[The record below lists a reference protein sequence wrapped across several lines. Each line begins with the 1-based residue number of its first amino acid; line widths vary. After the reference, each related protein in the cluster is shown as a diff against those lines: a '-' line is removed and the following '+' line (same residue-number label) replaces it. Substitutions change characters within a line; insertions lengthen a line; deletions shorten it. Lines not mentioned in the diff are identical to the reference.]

1 MRRPHLDLSA
11 LHNTHSAHTLKAS
24 GANQLGP
31 SPGTII
37 FSRRELL
44 KMTGVAAIGWSP
56 TLSVLGAALQGPF
69 EFTFNDRRAA
79 FKLGGQEQW
88 VIDTQRFGGDPLLKT
103 TRDEHLIR
111 LELTNARYP
120 GTELSADMSCEI
132 RRRQDGWRMKLRLA
146 LGDFISEVPF
156 ESWLAGKASAVS
168 GVSLNTA
175 VCDLG
180 STRGMLLKGTA
191 QVEFFPNWVF
201 KLAGQ
206 GIGQLSGFGGEVL
219 SDFLLLSLLEPA
231 EPSLTT
237 QPEARRTLISLR
249 RGERSWPLEPM
260 PNTTDGWKITAT
272 DGSFDL
278 LHLEVGESA
287 RGSVAGRALLAESN
301 VEDAQL
307 FFHPSAHLTDADGNR
322 FALPLRRARYA
333 VALDAHG
340 EQTALVAGFAEEPVW
355 LHHQGVGLQLGA
367 TAETTRFELVCI
379 DGRLESLHCSPA
391 VLGLAASL
399 PDSVVEHGPMAKG
412 SHLSFHLGAAELARS
427 QPAPGKDA
435 APPLGQLRIG
445 VKESDQPNISLSLP
459 FQFISVLRADDLLSL
474 DFSFF
479 NLSLEVQS
487 SGPVLRRT
495 DPGQGALIT
504 VQFPPQHI
512 LEQAFDEAT
521 FEARGH
527 KLTLPSF
534 LAAHFQ
540 QIVEDPPKFPVRG
553 RLSGKSQLVFVVPDT
568 MQEIE
573 YTLKSLL
580 DWSRFKLLLVPN
592 GYLPPPPPKELG
604 IKEIPSTLP
613 EPPFIFFDLVG
624 RRDSFSYIEAPAK
637 LFLTPNEAAAWA
649 HSREA
654 VMHEGRTELWHTRL
668 GVKGGDGQLEAAGEA
683 DAVDEQ
689 NDYYRTLRAFGFLEG
704 DEFNVSPTSDNR
716 RQLVGL
722 TTKFSATDQGWRA
735 RVIHVDRL
743 MLTTL
748 GAWMNVRYAADP
760 PSAEL
765 FDLEEWRH
773 RMTMGRDHYVR
784 VVTKGYLFPF
794 GHRASLVTITE
805 RKFRAI
811 PGNEKVANLQKGEV
825 GAFLLQRG
833 FIIVRQPVKFYGNTG
848 LTTGPG
854 GSFGDPQLNSNSK
867 TGESIDRMLPFKSV
881 RLTTLVTPDLK
892 FISNIDALKAD
903 VLRKAQDGQPLLFH
917 MIAEDKDGQP
927 VDFTAPLMFV
937 PAATNA
943 GGKDKS
949 DPNSGAY
956 KAAGVKPAAT
966 IYASQDMA
974 LRRRPFEGQK
984 ISFEESKVS
993 SAQGT
998 QQGATTFETDT
1009 MIFDAF
1015 LADQPKGFAAD
1026 QPAFFPVMAESV
1038 IHIQSI
1044 EKLIGNNEKP
1054 AVRFHNAF
1062 LTSGFEGAGNLGEV
1076 LFKFSKNNIL
1086 LDFKG
1091 KADKAGGLAT
1101 PSINIDG
1108 LSRKFGPVGDSANL
1122 ATGNFKPAMFF
1133 DTKQA
1138 QLLGGITLDKVIKAL
1153 LPGEFDAEKIPR
1165 LTNTILSKNGAP
1177 VEARTEL
1184 FWNPEVKSDEDGN
1197 FFRPEN
1203 LRGLSITA
1211 TTITP
1216 LAGDTGSQ
1224 QPPYS
1229 VIGRLDD
1236 FGLSFFDLVTVK
1248 FAHLIFSVQS
1258 GKKLDVNAALDES
1271 NPVKFGGPLSFINVL
1286 AKIIPPALFSDPPSL
1301 DIDSS
1306 GVSVGYSIG
1315 LPAIEGGAWG
1325 IRNLTLGAKLVIPF
1339 TGSDPMRLRFNFSE
1353 QHNPFQVAAYGV
1365 TGGAFLAL
1373 HVGLDGIERVE
1384 ASVELGG
1391 SLALNLGVAS
1401 GAVFLM
1407 IGIHM
1412 TMEGK
1417 KNEVTLGG
1425 YVRTGG
1431 ALSVLGLITV
1441 SVEFYM
1447 ELAYLFASNMMR
1459 GEASLTVKVKV
1470 LFFSKKVTLTVVRE
1484 LGAPNSSAKL
1494 LRPTVNM
1501 ETAHLADES
1510 AWERYCDAFA

>member
-1 MRRPHLDLSA
+1 MMRRPHLDLSV
-11 LHNTHSAHTLKAS
+11 LHSTHSAQTLKES
-24 GANQLGP
+24 GANQFGTSP
-31 SPGTII
+31 SPII

-44 KMTGVAAIGWSP
+44 KMSGVIALGCSP
-56 TLSVLGAALQGPF
+56 TLNALGAALQGPF
-69 EFTFNDRRAA
+69 EFTFDDQRAA
-79 FKLGGQEQW
+79 FKIGGREQW
-88 VIDTQRFGGDPLLKT
+88 VIDTRRFGGKPLLKT
-103 TRDEHLIR
+103 MRDERLIR
-111 LELTNARYP
+111 LELVNAKYP
-120 GTELSADMSCEI
+120 GTELSADMSCAI
-132 RRRQDGWRMKLRLA
+132 RRQQDGWHMQLRLA
-146 LGDFISEVPF
+146 LGDFVSEVPF
-156 ESWLAGKASAVS
+156 EGWLVGKEAAVS

-175 VCDLG
+175 VCELG
-180 STRGMLLKGTA
+180 STRAMLLKGTA
-191 QVEFFPNWVF
+191 QAEFFPSWVL

-206 GIGQLSGFGGEVL
+206 GICQVSGFGGEIL

-231 EPSLTT
+231 EPGLTT
-237 QPEARRTLISLR
+237 QPEAKRTLISLR

-260 PNTTDGWKITAT
+260 PNIADGWKITAT
-272 DGSFDL
+272 DSSFDL
-278 LHLEVGESA
+278 LHLETGESA
-287 RGSVAGRALLAESN
+287 RGNVAGRALMAESN
-301 VEDAQL
+301 VEEAKL

-322 FALPLRRARYA
+322 FALPLRDARYA
-333 VALDAHG
+333 VALDTHG
-340 EQTALVAGFAEEPVW
+340 EQTALVARFAKEPVW
-355 LHHQGVGLQLGA
+355 LSHQGVGLRLGA
-367 TAETTRFELVCI
+367 TAETASFELVCM
-379 DGRLESLHCSPA
+379 DGRLKSLHCSPA

-412 SHLSFHLGAAELARS
+412 SHLSFNLGASELARS
-427 QPAPGKDA
+427 QPAPEKEAA

-445 VKESDQPNISLSLP
+445 VKEADQPDISLSL
-459 FQFISVLRADDLLSL
+459 QLESLSVLRADDLLSL
-474 DFSFF
+474 DFRFF

-487 SGPVLRRT
+487 SGPILRRT
-495 DPGQGALIT
+495 FPSKGAHII
-504 VQFPPQHI
+504 VRFPPQHI
-512 LEQAFDEAT
+512 LEQAFEEST
-521 FEARGH
+521 FEARGP

-540 QIVEDPPKFPVRG
+540 QIVKDPPKFPVSG
-553 RLSGKSQLVFVVPDT
+553 RLSGKSQLVFSVPDT

-580 DWSRFKLLLVPN
+580 DWGRFKLLLVPN
-592 GYLPPPPPKELG
+592 GYLPPPPPPELG
-604 IKEIPSTLP
+604 INEIPSTLP
-613 EPPFIFFDLVG
+613 EPPAILFDLVG
-624 RRDSFSYIEAPAK
+624 SRNSFSYIEAPAK

-668 GVKGGDGQLEAAGEA
+668 GVKGTDGQLEAAGES

-689 NDYYRTLRAFGFLEG
+689 HDYYRTLRAFGSLEG
-704 DEFNVSPTSDNR
+704 DDFNVSPTSDNR
-716 RQLVGL
+716 SQLVGL
-722 TTKFSATDQGWRA
+722 TTKFSATDPGWRA

-760 PSAEL
+760 PSDK

-773 RMTMGRDHYVR
+773 RMTMGRDQYVR

-811 PGNEKVANLQKGEV
+811 PGNEKLGDLQKGQV

-848 LTTGPG
+848 LTAEL
-854 GSFGDPQLNSNSK
+854 GSFGDPQMNSNSK
-867 TGESIDRMLPFKSV
+867 SGESVDRMLPFKSV
-881 RLTTLVTPDLK
+881 RLTMLVTPDLK
-892 FISNIDALKAD
+892 SISNIDALKAD

-937 PAATNA
+937 PAATQA
-943 GGKDKS
+943 SGKDKS

-956 KAAGVKPAAT
+956 KADGVKPTAT
-966 IYASQDMA
+966 IYAGQDMA
-974 LRRRPFEGQK
+974 LRRRPFEGQRV
-984 ISFEESKVS
+984 SFAESKVS
-993 SAQGT
+993 SAEGT

-1015 LADQPKGFAAD
+1015 VSDQPNGFAAD

-1038 IHIQSI
+1038 IRIQSI

-1062 LTSGFEGAGNLGEV
+1062 LTAGFEGAGNQGEV
-1076 LFKFSKNNIL
+1076 LFKLSNKNIL

-1122 ATGNFKPAMFF
+1122 ATGHFTPATFF

-1153 LPGEFDAEKIPR
+1153 NPSEFDAGKIPR
-1165 LTNTILSKNGAP
+1165 LTNTILSKDGAP

-1184 FWNPEVKSDEDGN
+1184 FWNPEVKSDEGGN
-1197 FFRPEN
+1197 FFRPN
-1203 LRGLSITA
+1203 NPRGLSITA

-1236 FGLSFFDLVTVK
+1236 FGLSFFDLVTVN
-1248 FAHLIFSVQS
+1248 FAHLVFSLQS

-1271 NPVKFGGPLSFINVL
+1271 NPVTFGGPLSFINVL
-1286 AKIIPPALFSDPPSL
+1286 AKIIPPGLFSDPPSL
-1301 DIDSS
+1301 DVDSS

-1353 QHNPFQVAAYGV
+1353 QHNPFQVTAYGV

-1373 HVGLDGIERVE
+1373 HIGLDGIERVE

-1484 LGAPNSSAKL
+1484 LGAPSPTASL

-1501 ETAHLADES
+1501 ETAHLADER
-1510 AWERYCDAFA
+1510 AWGRYCDAFA

>member
-11 LHNTHSAHTLKAS
+11 LHSSHSAQTLKES
-24 GANQLGP
+24 GANQFETSL
-31 SPGTII
+31 STII

-44 KMTGVAAIGWSP
+44 KMSAVIAIGCSP
-56 TLSVLGAALQGPF
+56 TLNALETALQGPF
-69 EFTFNDRRAA
+69 EFTFNEQRAA
-79 FKLGGQEQW
+79 FKIEGREQW
-88 VIDTQRFGGDPLLKT
+88 VIDTQRFGGKPLLKT
-103 TRDEHLIR
+103 MCDERLIR
-111 LELTNARYP
+111 LELVNAKYP
-120 GTELSADMSCEI
+120 GTELSADMSCDI
-132 RRRQDGWRMKLRLA
+132 RRQQDGWHMKLRLA

-156 ESWLAGKASAVS
+156 EGWLVGKEAAGS

-180 STRGMLLKGTA
+180 SAHGMLLKGTA
-191 QVEFFPNWVF
+191 QAEFFPNWAL

-206 GIGQLSGFGGEVL
+206 GICQVSGFGGEIL

-237 QPEARRTLISLR
+237 HPEAKRTLISLR

-260 PNTTDGWKITAT
+260 PNTVNGWKITAT
-272 DGSFDL
+272 DSSFDL
-278 LHLEVGESA
+278 LHLEAGESA
-287 RGSVAGRALLAESN
+287 KGSTAGRVLLAESN
-301 VEDAQL
+301 GEEAKL
-307 FFHPSAHLTDADGNR
+307 IFHPSAHLTDADGNR
-322 FALPLRRARYA
+322 FALPLRHARYA
-333 VALDAHG
+333 LALDAHG
-340 EQTALVAGFAEEPVW
+340 EQTALVARFAEEPVW
-355 LHHQGVGLQLGA
+355 LHHQGVGLKLGA
-367 TAETTRFELVCI
+367 TAETPRFELVCM

-399 PDSVVEHGPMAKG
+399 PDSVVEHGPIAKG
-412 SHLSFHLGAAELARS
+412 SHLSFNLGAAELRRS
-427 QPAPGKDA
+427 QPAPEKDA
-435 APPLGQLRIG
+435 APPPGQLRIG
-445 VKESDQPNISLSLP
+445 VKEADQPDTSLSLP
-459 FQFISVLRADDLLSL
+459 LQSLSVLRADDLLSL

-495 DPGQGALIT
+495 DPNQGALIT
-504 VQFPPQHI
+504 VRFPPQHI
-512 LEQAFDEAT
+512 LEQAFEEST

-527 KLTLPSF
+527 RLTLPQF

-540 QIVEDPPKFPVRG
+540 QIVKDPPKFPVKG
-553 RLSGKSQLVFVVPDT
+553 RLSGESQLVFVVPDT

-580 DWSRFKLLLVPN
+580 DWGRFKLQLVPN
-592 GYLPPPPPKELG
+592 GYLPPPPPPELG
-604 IKEIPSTLP
+604 INEIHSTLP
-613 EPPFIFFDLVG
+613 EPPNIFFDLVG
-624 RRDSFSYIEAPAK
+624 RRDFFSYIEAPAK

-668 GVKGGDGQLEAAGEA
+668 GVKGTDGQLEAAGEA
-683 DAVDEQ
+683 EAVDEQ

-716 RQLVGL
+716 KQLVGL
-722 TTKFSATDQGWRA
+722 TTKFSATDPGWRA

-760 PSAEL
+760 PSAE

-805 RKFRAI
+805 RKFRSI
-811 PGNEKVANLQKGEV
+811 PGNEKVGDLQKGQV

-854 GSFGDPQLNSNSK
+854 GSFGDPQMNSNSK
-867 TGESIDRMLPFKSV
+867 SGESVDRMLPFKSV
-881 RLTTLVTPDLK
+881 RLTMLVTPDLK
-892 FISNIDALKAD
+892 SISNIEALKAD
-903 VLRKAQDGQPLLFH
+903 VLRKAQDEQPLLFH
-917 MIAEDKDGQP
+917 MIAEDKDGQH

-937 PAATNA
+937 PAATKTS
-943 GGKDKS
+943 GKDKS

-956 KAAGVKPAAT
+956 KADGVKPAAT
-966 IYASQDMA
+966 IYANQNAA

-984 ISFEESKVS
+984 ISFAESKVS
-993 SAQGT
+993 SAEGM

-1015 LADQPKGFAAD
+1015 LSDQPKGFAAD

-1044 EKLIGNNEKP
+1044 EKLIGNSEKP

-1062 LTSGFEGAGNLGEV
+1062 LTAGFEGAGNKGEV
-1076 LFKFSKNNIL
+1076 LFKLSNKNMV

-1122 ATGNFKPAMFF
+1122 ATGNFNPAMFF

-1138 QLLGGITLDKVIKAL
+1138 QLLGGITLDKVIKEL
-1153 LPGEFDAEKIPR
+1153 VPEEFDAEKVPR
-1165 LTNTILSKNGAP
+1165 LTNTILSKDGAP

-1184 FWNPEVKSDEDGN
+1184 FWNPEVKSDEGGN
-1197 FFRPEN
+1197 FFRPKDS
-1203 LRGLSITA
+1203 RGLSITA

-1229 VIGRLDD
+1229 VIGRLDN
-1236 FGLSFFDLVTVK
+1236 FGLSFFDLVTVN
-1248 FAHLIFSVQS
+1248 FDHLIFSIQS

-1271 NPVKFGGPLSFINVL
+1271 NPVTFGGPLSFINVL
-1286 AKIIPPALFSDPPSL
+1286 AKIIPPGLFSDPPSL
-1301 DIDSS
+1301 DVDSS

-1325 IRNLTLGAKLVIPF
+1325 IRNLTLGAKLIIPF

-1373 HVGLDGIERVE
+1373 HIGLDGIERVE

-1484 LGAPNSSAKL
+1484 LGAPSSTARL

-1501 ETAHLADES
+1501 ETAHLADER

>member
-1 MRRPHLDLSA
+1 MRRPQLDLSA
-11 LHNTHSAHTLKAS
+11 LHNTQSAQTLKES
-24 GANQLGP
+24 GANQFGTSLGN
-31 SPGTII
+31 II

-56 TLSVLGAALQGPF
+56 TLSALGAALQGPF

-79 FKLGGQEQW
+79 FKIGGREQW
-88 VIDTQRFGGDPLLKT
+88 VIDIRRFGGNPLLKT
-103 TRDEHLIR
+103 TRDERLIH
-111 LELTNARYP
+111 LELVNAKYP

-156 ESWLAGKASAVS
+156 EGWLAGKEAAVS

-175 VCDLG
+175 VCELG
-180 STRGMLLKGTA
+180 SRRGMLMNGMGQA
-191 QVEFFPNWVF
+191 EFFPNWVL
-201 KLAGQ
+201 KIAGQ
-206 GIGQLSGFGGEVL
+206 GICQLSGFGGEIL

-237 QPEARRTLISLR
+237 HPEAKRTLISLR
-249 RGERSWPLEPM
+249 RGDRSWPLEPI
-260 PNTTDGWKITAT
+260 PNTADGWKITAA

-301 VEDAQL
+301 VEEAKL

-340 EQTALVAGFAEEPVW
+340 EQTALVAGFAKEAVW

-367 TAETTRFELVCI
+367 TAETTRFELVCT

-399 PDSVVEHGPMAKG
+399 PDSVVEHGPMVKG
-412 SHLSFHLGAAELARS
+412 SHLSFRLGAAELARS
-427 QPAPGKDA
+427 QPAPDKEA

-445 VKESDQPNISLSLP
+445 VKEAGEPDISLSLP
-459 FQFISVLRADDLLSL
+459 LQSISVLRADDLLSL
-474 DFSFF
+474 GFSFF
-479 NLSLEVQS
+479 NLSLDVQS
-487 SGPVLRRT
+487 SGPILRRT
-495 DPGQGALIT
+495 DPSQGALIT
-504 VQFPPQHI
+504 VRFPPQHI
-512 LEQAFDEAT
+512 LEQAFAESA
-521 FEARGH
+521 FQASRGH

-540 QIVEDPPKFPVRG
+540 QIAQEPSKFPVRG

-580 DWSRFKLLLVPN
+580 DWGRFKLLLVPN
-592 GYLPPPPPKELG
+592 GYLPPPPPPELG
-604 IKEIPSTLP
+604 INVIPPTLP
-613 EPPFIFFDLVG
+613 EPPAIFFDLVG
-624 RRDSFSYIEAPAK
+624 RRDFFSYIEAPAK

-668 GVKGGDGQLEAAGEA
+668 GVKGADGQLEAAGQA

-689 NDYYRTLRAFGFLEG
+689 NDYYRTLRAFGYLKG

-722 TTKFSATDQGWRA
+722 TTNFSATDPSWRG

-760 PSAEL
+760 PSEE

-811 PGNEKVANLQKGEV
+811 PGSPEVGDLQKGQV

-833 FIIVRQPVKFYGNTG
+833 FIIVRQPVKVYGNTG
-848 LTTGPG
+848 LTTGSG
-854 GSFGDPQLNSNSK
+854 GSFGDPQMNSNSK
-867 TGESIDRMLPFKSV
+867 SGESVDRMLPFKSV

-892 FISNIDALKAD
+892 FISDIDVLKAD
-903 VLRKAQDGQPLLFH
+903 ILRKEQDGQPLLFQ
-917 MIAEDKDGQP
+917 MIAEDKDGQL

-937 PAATNA
+937 PAATQVN
-943 GGKDKS
+943 GKDQS

-984 ISFEESKVS
+984 ISFAESKVS
-993 SAQGT
+993 SAEGT

-1015 LADQPKGFAAD
+1015 LSDQPKGFAAD

-1062 LTSGFEGAGNLGEV
+1062 LTAGFEGAGNQGEV
-1076 LFKFSKNNIL
+1076 LFKLSNKNML

-1153 LPGEFDAEKIPR
+1153 EPKDFDAEKVPR
-1165 LTNTILSKNGAP
+1165 LTNTILSKDGAP

-1184 FWNPEVKSDEDGN
+1184 FWNPEVKSDDDGN
-1197 FFRPEN
+1197 FFRPKN
-1203 LRGLSITA
+1203 PRGLSITA

-1229 VIGRLDD
+1229 VTGRLDN
-1236 FGLSFFDLVTVK
+1236 FGLSFFDLVTVN
-1248 FAHLIFSVQS
+1248 FDHLIFSVQS
-1258 GKKLDVNAALDES
+1258 GKKLDVNATLDES
-1271 NPVKFGGPLSFINVL
+1271 NPVTFGGPLSFINVL

-1325 IRNLTLGAKLVIPF
+1325 IRNLVIGAKLIIPF
-1339 TGSDPMRLRFNFSE
+1339 TGADPMRLRFNFSE

-1373 HVGLDGIERVE
+1373 HIGLDGIERVE

-1417 KNEVTLGG
+1417 KNDVTLGG

-1484 LGAPNSSAKL
+1484 LGAPSPSARL

-1510 AWERYCDAFA
+1510 AWGRYCDAFA